1 MSMIAMQTVIAKLC
15 VDQTFRQTF
24 AIDPDK
30 ALEPSAL
37 TAKESAEIKS
47 INMQAVREYASSLL
61 NKRLGLLKRLF
72 PLSLGVLAKRL
83 PAEELHA
90 ILNRYGLD
98 NIRGADEIGGD
109 WVRGEFHRVS
119 TYLRHLIAIGAIDVP
134 CLPDVLEFEV
144 LTFTMLND
152 PEVSKCAL
160 GFTTADRT
168 KSTFI
173 SECQRTSK
181 PLLGRHAC
189 LRSFNYNMAELI
201 PLVDEQQDIPPL
213 EVKPTWVFVCK
224 RPHAF
229 GVDTSIINPPLKQLI
244 DLCDGKR
251 TVDDI
256 ISSIAS
262 QLRITEAEAGNDC
275 LLALEQLYIGG
286 VVAFISDSKGTRR

>member
-15 VDQTFRQTF
+15 VDQTFRENF
-24 AIDPDK
+24 SIDPDK
-30 ALEPSAL
+30 ELEPSAL

-47 INMQAVREYASSLL
+47 IDMQAVCEYASSLL
-61 NKRLGLLKRLF
+61 NKRLGLLRKWF

-83 PAEELHA
+83 PAEELYA
-90 ILNRYGLD
+90 ILNRYGLA

-152 PEVSKCAL
+152 PEISKSAL

-189 LRSFNYNMAELI
+189 LRSFNHNMAELL
-201 PLVDEQQDIPPL
+201 PLVDEQQDIPPF
-213 EVKPTWVFVCK
+213 EMKPTWVLFCK

-229 GVDTSIINPPLKQLI
+229 GVDTSTINLPLKQLI

-251 TVDDI
+251 TVADI

-262 QLRITEAEAGNDC
+262 HFRITKAESGNDC
-275 LLALEQLYIGG
+275 LSALEQLYIRGA
-286 VVAFISDSKGTRR
+286 VTFISDNRGTRR